1 MRAPWQHKAQGN
13 AAPAKKSNTL
23 SPTGAAINAADSPQS
38 ATSSAKGVDLS
49 KLDRLQLLQL
59 LQDAVRENEHLRAQL
74 AEANRKLEDRQIAIQ
89 ESGSLAEASL
99 RLSGI
104 FADAQRAIDLYR
116 YNLELQD
123 QAPANAKKDLD
134 SEVVEKSAEPKAPEK
149 STEPEAPEKD
159 AGPVAA
165 EEAVEKDLEP
175 ESPEAPSASAED
187 SPAQKDP
194 TSEACNPEEA
204 SEQ

>member
-1 MRAPWQHKAQGN
+1 MRAPWQHKAQGT

-23 SPTGAAINAADSPQS
+23 SPAGVAVNAADSPQS
-38 ATSSAKGVDLS
+38 VAGSAKGVDLS

-59 LQDAVRENEHLRAQL
+59 LQDAVRQNERLRAQL

-116 YNLELQD
+116 YNLGLQD
-123 QAPANAKKDLD
+123 QVPTNA
-134 SEVVEKSAEPKAPEK
+134 EKNS
-149 STEPEAPEKD
+149 EPEAVAEPAEPETVEKD
-159 AGPVAA
+159 L
-165 EEAVEKDLEP
+165 ESEAVEKDLESEAVEKSTEP
-175 ESPEAPSASAED
+175 ESPVAPSAPAED
-187 SPAQKDP
+187 SPAQKDL
-194 TSEACNPEEA
+194 TSDSSNPEEA
-204 SEQ
+204 SE